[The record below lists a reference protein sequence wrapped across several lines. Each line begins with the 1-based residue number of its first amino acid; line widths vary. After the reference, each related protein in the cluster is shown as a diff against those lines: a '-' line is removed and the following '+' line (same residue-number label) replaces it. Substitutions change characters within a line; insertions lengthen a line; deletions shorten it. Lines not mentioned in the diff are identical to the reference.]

1 MIIECPFY
9 MAYKKLHAYY
19 AHYKQKKKEEERRNI
34 SHRKGFIKRAL
45 VMTKSKL

>member
-1 MIIECPFY
+1 MIIEYPFY
-9 MAYKKLHAYY
+9 MAYKKNYMHIMLITSN
-19 AHYKQKKKEEERRNI
+19 EERRNI

>member
-1 MIIECPFY
+1 MIIEYPFY
-9 MAYKKLHAYY
+9 MAYKKTTCILCSLQA
-19 AHYKQKKKEEERRNI
+19 KKKEEERRNI